1 MKTFFSILTLL
12 FLASPAFAQNTD
24 AQSYDGLMKRSR
36 KARTTAI
43 VMVSTGPVLAAG
55 GIGAL
60 IYGLVQNEGDTYFPT
75 DINGNSI
82 RHDTRK
88 YTTEIVVGAAATLV
102 GLGVALSS
110 IAFSKNANNLKREA
124 KRVTLKPSTDRINI
138 PGFQNNMAGNRT
150 RQFKF
155 SLVIPLCK

>member
-43 VMVSTGPVLAAG
+43 VMVSAGPVLAAG
-55 GIGAL
+55 GIGTL
-60 IYGLVQNEGDTYFPT
+60 FYGLVQNEGEK
-75 DINGNSI
+75 DINGNI
-82 RHDTRK
+82 INTRK
-88 YTTEIVVGAAATLV
+88 YTTEIVIGAAATLV

-110 IAFSKNANNLKREA
+110 IAFSKKANTLKREA
-124 KRVTLKPSTDRINI
+124 KRVTLKTSTDRINI

-150 RQFKF
+150 RQFKL